1 MTDTQHAT
9 HASTTTDPAPA
20 NKRLAAGAIDTG
32 IALLLLV
39 FAGSSYYL
47 GITSGDLTTYYLA
60 LVVAIIALVA
70 FAGYAVYQVIQL
82 GSTGY
87 SIGKQ
92 AMGLR
97 ALSVET
103 GLPVGWQKSLTR
115 YAVLWVSWVIPL
127 LGPLAFYASAIV
139 DEGGQRRGWHDKI
152 AGTVVYDVRQGFDP
166 AEAKVP
172 TKTLRDRGGPLS
184 HVLTDLSRNGIF
196 LALVGIIV
204 LFTILTKGVLIYPQ
218 NVSNLIVQNGYI
230 LILAIGMVMVIIAGH
245 IDLSVGSVAAFTGA
259 LSGVF
264 VVRMGMDWW
273 VGILLTLLVGAA
285 VGAWQGFWIA
295 YVKIPAFIVTLAG
308 MLIFRGLTLIVLA
321 SSNIGSFP
329 GDFRAIGNGFV
340 PNVELGDVDLITL
353 GVGAIAIVAMVVQQT
368 RARRTR
374 TGYGQEVQPAAW
386 FFAKLALSAIGIG
399 LFAFALSSYKGIP
412 VTLIVLGL
420 LIVIYSTVTNRAVFG
435 RHVYAIGGNRHAAE
449 LSGIKTLK
457 VDFLLFVNMGV
468 LAALA
473 GVVFTA
479 RLNLAGPA
487 AGQGFELEA
496 ISAAFI
502 GGAAVQGGV
511 GTVVGAILGG
521 LIIGVINN
529 GMSILGI
536 GADFQQAIKGLVLLL
551 AVAFD
556 VYNKRRTAGR

>member
-1 MTDTQHAT
+1 
-9 HASTTTDPAPA
+9 
-20 NKRLAAGAIDTG
+20 
-32 IALLLLV
+32 
-39 FAGSSYYL
+39 
-47 GITSGDLTTYYLA
+47 
-60 LVVAIIALVA
+60 
-70 FAGYAVYQVIQL
+70 
-82 GSTGY
+82 
-87 SIGKQ
+87 
-92 AMGLR
+92 
-97 ALSVET
+97 
-103 GLPVGWQKSLTR
+103 
-115 YAVLWVSWVIPL
+115 
-127 LGPLAFYASAIV
+127 
-139 DEGGQRRGWHDKI
+139 
-152 AGTVVYDVRQGFDP
+152 VYDVRQGFDP
-166 AEAKVP
+166 AEATVP
-172 TKTLRDRGGPLS
+172 TKTLRDRGGPIS
-184 HVLTDLSRNGIF
+184 HVLSDLSRNGIF
-196 LALVGIIV
+196 LALIGIVV
-204 LFTILTKGVLIYPQ
+204 LFTILTKGILIYPQ

-245 IDLSVGSVAAFTGA
+245 IDLSVGSVAAFTGS

-273 VGILLTLLVGAA
+273 VGILLTLVVGAL

-295 YVKIPAFIVTLAG
+295 YVRIPAFIVTLAG

-329 GDFRAIGNGFV
+329 NDFRSIGNGFV
-340 PNVELGDVDLITL
+340 PNLDVNELDLVTL
-353 GVGAIAIVAMVVQQT
+353 GVAGIAIVGMVIQQL
-368 RARRTR
+368 RARRIR
-374 TGYGQEVQPAAW
+374 MGYGQETQPAAW
-386 FFAKLALSAIGIG
+386 FYAKMALSALGIG
-399 LFAFALSSYKGIP
+399 LFAFALSAYKGIP

-420 LIVIYSTVTNRAVFG
+420 LIVIYSTITNRAVFG